1 MASSKPRPTLK
12 SLAQGLGL
20 SVSTVSK
27 ALKGA
32 PDVSADTVTAVR
44 EAAQA
49 AGYEPDL
56 RGVKLRTGRTF
67 QLYYQKAVAPM
78 QDVPDGIVAAQIETI
93 ASSLAGTR
101 YQLQIVPWNTATED
115 PLPAIRRI
123 VQGRLA
129 DGIVL
134 DTTQPQDPRVRYLL
148 EHNVPFVTFG
158 RTELLSEHPYVDAD
172 NEQAAF
178 VATQHLIQ
186 RGHRRIALIS
196 PPLAY
201 TYALQRRRGYWA
213 ALRHAGLPVDPTLL
227 CEGVQDARVA
237 RAMARQ
243 LAGMADAPT
252 GYVCANEVSTLGVMA
267 GLRDAGRRPGTD
279 VELVSRDGAYISNY
293 LYPPPPTL
301 FLDIRTVAS
310 TLCDFLLRRIQGE
323 GAETLQRVLP
333 CELRYG
339 ELLRESS
346 DERPRTKVFQFGS
359 NAEPV
364 PNSAATKHPRRVSDG
379 FAPSTEPL
387 P

>member
-1 MASSKPRPTLK
+1 MASLQTRPTLK
-12 SLAQGLGL
+12 SLAAGLGL

-32 PDVSADTVTAVR
+32 PDVGAQTVAVVR
-44 EAAQA
+44 QAAQA

-67 QLYYQKAVAPM
+67 LLVYQKAVAPM
-78 QDVPDGIVAAQIETI
+78 QDVPDAIVAAQIETI
-93 ASSLAGTR
+93 ASSLSGTP

-123 VQGRLA
+123 VEGRLA

-148 EHNVPFVTFG
+148 EHNFPFVTFG
-158 RTELLSEHPYVDAD
+158 RTELVSEHPYVDAD

-178 VATQHLIQ
+178 LATQHLIT

-213 ALRHAGLPVDPTLL
+213 ALKQAGLPIDPALVG
-227 CEGVQDARVA
+227 EGGQDARLA

-243 LAGMADAPT
+243 LVTTTDAPT
-252 GYVCANEVSTLGVMA
+252 GFVCANEVATFGVMA
-267 GLRDAGRRPGTD
+267 GLRDAGLTLGQD
-279 VELVSRDGAYISNY
+279 VELVSRDGAHISDY
-293 LYPPPPTL
+293 LFPPVPTL
-301 FLDIRTVAS
+301 FLDVRTVAS

-323 GAETLQRVLP
+323 APGLLQRVLP
-333 CELRYG
+333 CEMRYPKELRV
-339 ELLRESS
+339 SS
-346 DERPRTKVFQFGS
+346 DKHPAPKMLKS
-359 NAEPV
+359 SPNAEPV
-364 PNSAATKHPRRVSDG
+364 PNFVVQGEKALHGDG
-379 FAPSTEPL
+379 PAH
-387 P
+387 